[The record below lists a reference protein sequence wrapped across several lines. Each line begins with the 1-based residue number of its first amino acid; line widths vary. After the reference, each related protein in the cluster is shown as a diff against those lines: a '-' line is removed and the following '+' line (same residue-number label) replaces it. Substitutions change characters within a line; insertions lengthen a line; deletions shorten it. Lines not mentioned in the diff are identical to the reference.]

1 MELVTSIELP
11 KLQGKL
17 ANIRLEVCAS
27 NNNFSHQDWHFEGI
41 SAVVRQ
47 KIDQQWHS
55 HYNKIQIKKMS
66 D

>member
-27 NNNFSHQDWHFEGI
+27 NNNLSHQDWHFEGI

-47 KIDQQWHS
+47 KIDQQ
-55 HYNKIQIKKMS
+55 
-66 D
+66 